1 MSFEAILHN
10 VSKHIA
16 LNSKEL
22 EAFTSNLIE
31 KRLDKDQILL
41 NQGGFC
47 DTIYFI
53 KHGILRAFYLNPEG
67 RETTIMFGIKDWWIT
82 DMYAFTKEKKSM
94 LSIEALESST
104 VLLLSKVN
112 FEILLQEIPKFER
125 FFRILMQNAYIREQ
139 QRGLEN
145 LSLPAKKK
153 YEIFIEKYPSIAS
166 QLNQKQIASYLGI
179 TPEFLSMI
187 KSGTKVHPN

>member
-1 MSFEAILHN
+1 MGFEAILHN
-10 VSKHIA
+10 VSKHIV
-16 LNSKEL
+16 LNSEEIKV
-22 EAFTSNLIE
+22 FTSCLTE
-31 KRLDKDQILL
+31 KKLDKGQILL
-41 NQGGFC
+41 NQGAFC
-47 DTIYFI
+47 NTIYFV
-53 KHGILRAFYLNPEG
+53 KEGMLRAYFLNPEG
-67 RETTIMFGIKDWWIT
+67 REITIMFGIKDWWIT
-82 DMYAFTKEKKSM
+82 DMHAYTKEKNSM

-104 VLLLSKVN
+104 VLLLSKVD
-112 FEILLQEIPKFER
+112 FENLLLKLPKFER
-125 FFRILMQNAYIREQ
+125 FFRVLMQNAYIREQ

-187 KSGTKVHPN
+187 RNSK

>member
-1 MSFEAILHN
+1 MSFEAILQN

-16 LNSKEL
+16 LNNEEIKV
-22 EAFTSNLIE
+22 FTSHLIE
-31 KRLDKDQILL
+31 KKLDKGQIILS
-41 NQGGFC
+41 QGAFC
-47 DTIYFI
+47 GTISFI
-53 KHGILRAFYLNPEG
+53 KQGILRAYFLNPEG

-166 QLNQKQIASYLGI
+166 KLNQKQIASYLGI
-179 TPEFLSMI
+179 TPEFLSML
-187 KSGTKVHPN
+187 KSSGKSYLD